1 MGTFPETLTM
11 PLRLLGSVLMLG
23 LIAGTGFAQVNPESD
38 LPPLIRKASPK
49 VRKAWLEVDTV
60 VRENETRPNPLPEP
74 YVARAEIWSLVG
86 NYDDALADYVKAT
99 EYLFKQK
106 PTLIE
111 QARYLARIQETLS
124 QMGKQGRPYYP
135 EEGSDYYEKGRQLY
149 FKGEL
154 NKALDYFNAAV
165 QLVPQESVFWY
176 YRGLTYKRLG
186 KDTEAERD
194 VKIGAGIVR
203 QAEENNRDINKEVGV
218 ALERVQGS
226 LRNWL
231 TETAR
236 ELPSRKK

>member
-1 MGTFPETLTM
+1 ML
-11 PLRLLGSVLMLG
+11 LRLLASVSLLA
-23 LIAGTGFAQVNPESD
+23 LVAGTVTAQINPEAD
-38 LPPLIRKASPK
+38 LPPLIRKASPS
-49 VRKAWLEVDTV
+49 VQKAWLEVDKV
-60 VRENETRPNPLPEP
+60 VRDNEKRPNPLPDP
-74 YVARAEIWSLVG
+74 YVARAEIWSVVG
-86 NYDDALADYVKAT
+86 NYDDALTDYVRAT
-99 EYLFKQK
+99 ELLFKQK

-111 QARYLARIQETLS
+111 QAKYLARIQETLREI
-124 QMGKQGRPYYP
+124 GKQGRPYYP

-165 QLVPQESVFWY
+165 QLVPQEAVFWY

-186 KDTEAERD
+186 KDVEAERD

-203 QAEENNRDINKEVGV
+203 QAEENNRDINKEVGL
-218 ALERVQGS
+218 ALERIQGP